1 MGALLPLNGSFPKS
15 SQKKKRKKKCF
26 ECERTPLLINEE
38 KEPLQ
43 Q

>member
-15 SQKKKRKKKCF
+15 SQKKKKKKCF